1 MEHDPFVRNHCATK
15 YLNDLKAAMGKM
27 DSIRED
33 IELLRDVG
41 TATMDY
47 HEHVSSSP
55 NPKKFEDRMLR
66 LREKEDKWDEELKE
80 FLEKIDV
87 AHDVFLSMRNRDGA
101 RALKLHYMRGK
112 TWEMTCVEMGYSYG
126 GMMKLRRRAVDEVYD
141 LMPEEWRRQPIPN
154 AAA

>member
-1 MEHDPFVRNHCATK
+1 MEHDPFVRNHCATE
-15 YLNDLKAAMGKM
+15 YLDDLKATMGKM

-41 TATMDY
+41 TTTMDY
-47 HEHVSSSP
+47 HERVSSSP

-66 LREKEDKWDEELKE
+66 LREKEDKWDEELEE

-101 RALKLHYMRGK
+101 RALNLHYMQGK
-112 TWEMTCVEMGYSYG
+112 TWEMVCVEMGYSYG

-141 LMPEEWRRQPIPN
+141 LMPEEWRRNTIPN